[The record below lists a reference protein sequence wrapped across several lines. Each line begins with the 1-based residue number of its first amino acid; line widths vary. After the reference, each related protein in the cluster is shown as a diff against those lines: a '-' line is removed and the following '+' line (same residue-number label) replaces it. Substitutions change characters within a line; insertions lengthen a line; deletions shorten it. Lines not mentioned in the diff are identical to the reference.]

1 MSLISAYQQTTYSL
15 LDFDLPF
22 SVRIGV
28 SSFDADKF
36 MLCNML
42 DQLFFVTA
50 ENPSSKAWSD
60 KWNLCFTEAL
70 MKSII
75 KKKFMCW
82 PARAEPDENWP
93 REHGFFISCSTQD
106 AISLARLYEQNAI
119 VIVPMGQPAALVLC
133 QKI

>member
-1 MSLISAYQQTTYSL
+1 
-15 LDFDLPF
+15 
-22 SVRIGV
+22 
-28 SSFDADKF
+28 
-36 MLCNML
+36 
-42 DQLFFVTA
+42 
-50 ENPSSKAWSD
+50 
-60 KWNLCFTEAL
+60 

-75 KKKFMCW
+75 KRKFMCW

>member
-1 MSLISAYQQTTYSL
+1 VSLISAYQQTTYSL

-28 SSFDADKF
+28 PSVDADKF
-36 MLCNML
+36 MACHKLG
-42 DQLFFVTA
+42 QLFFVTA
-50 ENPSSKAWSD
+50 ENPSSKAWPDSQ
-60 KWNLCFTEAL
+60 NLRFTGAL

-75 KKKFMCW
+75 KRKFMCW

-106 AISLARLYEQNAI
+106 AILLARLYEQNAI
-119 VIVPMGQPAALVLC
+119 VIVPIGQPAALVLC